1 MKNIIKKAIKMI
13 EVAGFVGLIGLAIA
27 MQMQIVELKNT
38 VETQEQEIKVIASQK
53 APDGEQQK
61 SLSDGTDITITPEK
75 EIIVDKQPEVEEV
88 VEVIEKIEK
97 PEQKNELVPNVE
109 EVEVAPEVE
118 TTKIIELADG
128 SSIVYNI
135 DTNLYTFYPAIM
147 GDWFYEFDNAQH
159 LQWAIETYQEI
170 SPQIGKI
177 NDIQIQNKW
186 MQEDGDIVVD
196 LSDGSWLVYNI
207 EKNKFAFQPVHM
219 GDWDMEFNTIEEMR
233 NAITTYYDIVT
244 NWEE

>member
-1 MKNIIKKAIKMI
+1 MKKLMIAGLTVLNILT
-13 EVAGFVGLIGLAIA
+13 AGIA
-27 MQMQIVELKNT
+27 MNKEPQIVEKI
-38 VETQEQEIKVIASQK
+38 VEVPVDVERIVEVEVPAQETQAQIQK
-53 APDGEQQK
+53 
-61 SLSDGTDITITPEK
+61 
-75 EIIVDKQPEVEEV
+75 EEV
-88 VEVIEKIEK
+88 VEPAIEEAKEVKHEEVLPASTMEI
-97 PEQKNELVPNVE
+97 VE
-109 EVEVAPEVE
+109 EVEEIEVAPEVDN
-118 TTKIIELADG
+118 TKIVELKDG

-177 NDIQIQNKW
+177 NDIQIQNEW

-207 EKNKFAFQPVHM
+207 EKNKFAFQPIHM
-219 GDWDMEFNTIEEMR
+219 GDWDMEFETLEDMT
-233 NAITTYYDIVT
+233 NAINIYYDIVT

>member
-1 MKNIIKKAIKMI
+1 MKNLKTIITTTIINLAIMLAFNGVDAKEVEKEIIEIPVEKIVEKVVEVPVEVEKIVEVPTQETKKA
-13 EVAGFVGLIGLAIA
+13 EVKEEVTAPEVDNTK
-27 MQMQIVELKNT
+27 IVELK
-38 VETQEQEIKVIASQK
+38 
-53 APDGEQQK
+53 
-61 SLSDGTDITITPEK
+61 
-75 EIIVDKQPEVEEV
+75 
-88 VEVIEKIEK
+88 
-97 PEQKNELVPNVE
+97 
-109 EVEVAPEVE
+109 
-118 TTKIIELADG
+118 DG

-186 MQEDGDIVVD
+186 IQEDGDIVVD

>member
-1 MKNIIKKAIKMI
+1 MKKLMIAGLTVLNILTAGIAMNKEPQIVEKIVEVPVDVERIVEVEVPAQETQAQIQKEKVVEPTIEEVKEVKHEEVLPASTMEIVEEVEEI
-13 EVAGFVGLIGLAIA
+13 EVDNTK
-27 MQMQIVELKNT
+27 IVELK
-38 VETQEQEIKVIASQK
+38 
-53 APDGEQQK
+53 
-61 SLSDGTDITITPEK
+61 
-75 EIIVDKQPEVEEV
+75 
-88 VEVIEKIEK
+88 
-97 PEQKNELVPNVE
+97 
-109 EVEVAPEVE
+109 
-118 TTKIIELADG
+118 DG

-219 GDWDMEFNTIEEMR
+219 GDWDMEFETLEDMT
-233 NAITTYYDIVT
+233 NAINTYYDIVT

>member
-1 MKNIIKKAIKMI
+1 MKNLKTIITTTII
-13 EVAGFVGLIGLAIA
+13 NLAIMLA
-27 MQMQIVELKNT
+27 FNGVDAKE
-38 VETQEQEIKVIASQK
+38 V
-53 APDGEQQK
+53 
-61 SLSDGTDITITPEK
+61 EK
-75 EIIVDKQPEVEEV
+75 EIIEIPVEKIVEKV
-88 VEVIEKIEK
+88 VEVPVEVEKIVE
-97 PEQKNELVPNVE
+97 VPTQETKKAEVKEEVIAPATMEIVE
-109 EVEVAPEVE
+109 EIEVAPEVDN
-118 TTKIIELADG
+118 TKIVELKDG